1 MLIKVQTYLF
11 RNKKQTSHTN
21 DYKLCMVG
29 RGSYIS
35 LAQLKAAIFHIEL
48 NYVRLLRYTSFEYT
62 IAFLTDPILSSHI
75 PLMQSAI
82 NGLFDRRF
90 SLSALVISRS

>member
-11 RNKKQTSHTN
+11 RNKRQKNTN

-29 RGSYIS
+29 TYIS
-35 LAQLKAAIFHIEL
+35 LVQLKAAIFHIEL

-82 NGLFDRRF
+82 NGLFDR
-90 SLSALVISRS
+90 